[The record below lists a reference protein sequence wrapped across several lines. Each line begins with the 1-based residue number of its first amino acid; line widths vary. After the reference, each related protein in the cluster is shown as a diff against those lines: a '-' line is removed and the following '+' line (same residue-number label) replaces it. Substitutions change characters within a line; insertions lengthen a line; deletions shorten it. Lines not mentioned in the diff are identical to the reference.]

1 MKGKCIILDLRDKGG
16 KTQKGDCIVLGPPE
30 KGEDREWRLYC
41 SGVPRQGGGREGS
54 LYCSGAVRQWGEGQ
68 KGDCII
74 LGPQQEGPRQ
84 AVWVDPIWPK
94 QTDYDGVAK
103 PTIGWDSLNDAL
115 GQRLHLQRPPVHPRV
130 TML

>member
-1 MKGKCIILDLRDKGG
+1 METVLFWGVQTRGG
-16 KTQKGDCIVLGPPE
+16 GGAETVLFWSGQTMGGRAE
-30 KGEDREWRLYC
+30 KGN
-41 SGVPRQGGGREGS
+41 
-54 LYCSGAVRQWGEGQ
+54 
-68 KGDCII
+68 CII

-94 QTDYDGVAK
+94 QTDYDGVEK

>member
-30 KGEDREWRLYC
+30 KGED
-41 SGVPRQGGGREGS
+41 REGS